1 MTLSRWTLFR
11 FDFELQIQ
19 NFRDLFTLGECSLRK
34 NPWDVETSN
43 SFPAQFGKKPKYPF
57 LYDRSQLW
65 AHKRPWSLR
74 GLIFKLKYSWVVQ
87 FKQAS
92 QMNARSSQH
101 VVEVEPKPEL
111 ERKPR
116 SLNEERSSDVAA
128 TYNEL
133 GTHAIWKSH
142 RPKWIVSP

>member
-11 FDFELQIQ
+11 FRIFVICLLWVNAHWEK
-19 NFRDLFTLGECSLRK
+19 TLGMWKLQTRFLHNLERI
-34 NPWDVETSN
+34 
-43 SFPAQFGKKPKYPF
+43 KPKYPF

-133 GTHAIWKSH
+133 GTHVIWKSH